1 MFATT
6 TIAGKYYKQMEI
18 YVVAMAVYLVLTMVA
33 TAELLGLLAKRLD
46 AAEPGP
52 VLGTS
57 DVLSTKGTVSE
68 EH

>member
-1 MFATT
+1 
-6 TIAGKYYKQMEI
+6 
-18 YVVAMAVYLVLTMVA
+18 MVA
-33 TAELLGLLAKRLD
+33 YKLLGLLAKRLD
-46 AAEPGP
+46 AGEPGP